1 MIKGEEYVRGL
12 LTKEL
17 QVYADRFPG
26 GVNLPLIIQST
37 VEYLAAQQHQ
47 QQQQQ
52 QYGFAPSVMPF

>member
-52 QYGFAPSVMPF
+52 YGFAPSVMPF